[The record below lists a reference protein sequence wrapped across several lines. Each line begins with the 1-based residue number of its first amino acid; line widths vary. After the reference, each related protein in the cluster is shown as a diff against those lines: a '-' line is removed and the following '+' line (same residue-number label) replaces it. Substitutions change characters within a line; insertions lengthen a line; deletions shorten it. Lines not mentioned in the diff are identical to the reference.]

1 MATLSVYGAD
11 LSVTRKKAVED
22 AKKMQALV
30 EDKCAK
36 NGLQVPRYN
45 LTELIG
51 KGSFGRV
58 YKGTGQ
64 ETGQIVAIKIIDIE
78 ESDLEAPK
86 FATTMDDLAKEI
98 KALQRLSEGGA
109 KNINVI
115 VDAFNIGH
123 SMWMITEHC
132 AGGSVA
138 TLMKP
143 TAPGGLQERWII
155 PILREVAEAVYWV
168 HKEGIVHRDIK
179 CANVL
184 VTEAGGIQLCDFG
197 VAGFVDTRADKRTT
211 FIGTLHWMAP
221 EMFDRDA
228 KYATEVDIWAFG
240 SMAFEAASGLP
251 PNVAQGV
258 MNPAQMGSWLR
269 THKPRLEGDQYSLQ
283 LKNIV
288 QYCLELDPLKRPVI
302 QQVQDHPYLRN
313 TEGKFPTSS
322 LAQLV
327 KAYRLWEAQGGSR
340 KSLFAPGGAQGPS
353 QDNELPTIDEDEW
366 NFSTTAAFDEAAL
379 NTDIQAMYDAYGSNV
394 LSEDTA
400 KPQKPKSRRRM
411 PTHLKSAPQQKAPIE
426 KLFDPNTI
434 ANYDDYSRDYY
445 SREMPMPEIQ
455 VPDPPPPQRSDLPL
469 RDPANDATVRES
481 LIDLDASLHDNHP
494 APFVDMAT
502 IKPAPPNADEDNDY
516 AKPPLSD
523 PADLNN
529 NRRTQDWKFP
539 PMAPLSANPGM
550 SRFPFNEATPSS
562 SARPPPLLHHP
573 TEPAALLSQE
583 QSGPRPAENRDS
595 VSSLIDLDEGLVD
608 IPRPP
613 TANSDAGSVS
623 GSEVGANPFEFERHP
638 SLYAP
643 LTSIPGAPI
652 GPREPSIYVSDDSEY
667 AQNLPTQNQDMVDL
681 DEATAGLG
689 LDDGSRTMETQRK
702 VHNYSTDSSASYYG
716 SAITNGGP
724 PGYGSDTEFP
734 GIESS
739 LPLPPDQLSRCLSS
753 SGGAPASLPGA
764 IPVPEGM
771 LFPPAMP
778 TQPPADVMLG
788 HASNEKVMASLGQSI
803 EELRHNLIFASHQM
817 AEAYHAQRT
826 SAAGGNSGQEQGV
839 NGKVEEEVGD

>member
-1 MATLSVYGAD
+1 MATLSVYWAD
-11 LSVTRKKAVED
+11 LSVTRQKAVED
-22 AKKMQALV
+22 AKKTQALV

-58 YKGTGQ
+58 YKGIGQ
-64 ETGQIVAIKIIDIE
+64 ETSQIVAIKIIDIE

-123 SMWMITEHC
+123 SMWMVTEYC

-143 TAPGGLQERWII
+143 TAPGGLQEKWII

-221 EMFDRDA
+221 EMFDHDA

-269 THKPRLEGDQYSLQ
+269 THKPSLEGDQYSPQ
-283 LKNIV
+283 LKNLV
-288 QYCLELDPLKRPVI
+288 QYCLELDPQKRPVI
-302 QQVQDHPYLRN
+302 HQVQDHPYLRK
-313 TEGKFPTSS
+313 TEDKFPTSS

-340 KSLFAPGGAQGPS
+340 TSLFAPGGAQGPS
-353 QDNELPTIDEDEW
+353 QDDGLPTLSDDEW
-366 NFSTTAAFDEAAL
+366 NFSTSAAFDEAAL

-394 LSEDTA
+394 FNEDTA

-411 PTHLKSAPQQKAPIE
+411 PPHLKSAPQQKAPIE

-434 ANYDDYSRDYY
+434 ANYDEYSRDYY
-445 SREMPMPEIQ
+445 NREIQMPEIQ
-455 VPDPPPPQRSDLPL
+455 IPDPPPPQRSDLPL

-481 LIDLDASLHDNHP
+481 LIDLDASLQDDYP
-494 APFVDMAT
+494 APFVDIGT
-502 IKPAPPNADEDNDY
+502 IKPATPNADGDNDY

-523 PADLNN
+523 PADLSN

-539 PMAPLSANPGM
+539 PTAPLSANPGM

-562 SARPPPLLHHP
+562 SIRPPPLLHHP
-573 TEPAALLSQE
+573 TEPAVLLSQE
-583 QSGPRPAENRDS
+583 QSGPRPAENRNS
-595 VSSLIDLDEGLVD
+595 VSSLIDLDEGLVE

-613 TANSDAGSVS
+613 TANSDAGSIS

-638 SLYAP
+638 SLYVP
-643 LTSIPGAPI
+643 MMTSISGASI
-652 GPREPSIYVSDDSEY
+652 GPREPSIYVSDNSEY
-667 AQNLPTQNQDMVDL
+667 AQNVVTQTQDIVDL

-689 LDDGSRTMETQRK
+689 LEDGSRTMDTQRR
-702 VHNYSTDSSASYYG
+702 VQNYSTDSSASYYG
-716 SAITNGGP
+716 PSMTNGGLS
-724 PGYGSDTEFP
+724 GYGSDTEFS

-739 LPLPPDQLSRCLSS
+739 LPLPADQVSS
-753 SGGAPASLPGA
+753 SSIGVTVSLPGA
-764 IPVPEGM
+764 IPAPEGM
-771 LFPPAMP
+771 PFPPAMP
-778 TQPPADVMLG
+778 TQPPPDVMLG

-817 AEAYHAQRT
+817 AEAYHAQNS
-826 SAAGGNSGQEQGV
+826 SAAAGNSGHEQAA
-839 NGKVEEEVGD
+839 NGKVEEEVRD